1 MHTIFTLS
9 QVGDLGN
16 TAKKFSQ
23 IVKCFPYNTAA
34 EKSTSTFHSDNI
46 FHTTQNNQGKWNVT
60 ITTSKHFHIKRL
72 LTIEYVKYYLTT
84 LCGDSL
90 KPLQVRREL
99 RGNED
104 FWLLNG
110 LASKFNSS

>member
-16 TAKKFSQ
+16 TAKTFSQ
-23 IVKCFPYNTAA
+23 IVKCFLYNTAA
-34 EKSTSTFHSDNI
+34 EKYTSTLHSYNI
-46 FHTTQNNQGKWNVT
+46 FHTTKENQRKLNVT
-60 ITTSKHFHIKRL
+60 FTTSSHFHIKRL
-72 LTIEYVKYYLTT
+72 LTIEYVKDNLTT
-84 LCGDSL
+84 LCRDWL
-90 KPLQVRREL
+90 PLQVRREL
-99 RGNED
+99 RGKEE